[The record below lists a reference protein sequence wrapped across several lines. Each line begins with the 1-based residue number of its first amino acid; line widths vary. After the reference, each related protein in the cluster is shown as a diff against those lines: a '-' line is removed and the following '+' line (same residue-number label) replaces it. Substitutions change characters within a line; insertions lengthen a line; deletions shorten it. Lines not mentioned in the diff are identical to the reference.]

1 MPPRFGTP
9 LPGPSLA
16 DMVEEEREK
25 KKAREAERAKA
36 SSPGGPGTGLLVR
49 PAHPM
54 MIRPTAQMVSSYVA
68 GGTIDNDLMKTG
80 SSMTTRP
87 GTSMRAPT
95 RSIGRHR
102 C

>member
-16 DMVEEEREK
+16 DMAEGEREK
-25 KKAREAERAKA
+25 KNAREAERAKA

-54 MIRPTAQMVSSYVA
+54 MIRPTAQMVSSYMA
-68 GGTIDNDLMKTG
+68 GGTIDTDLMKG
-80 SSMTTRP
+80 WFIDDYAPRNINE
-87 GTSMRAPT
+87 GTYT
-95 RSIGRHR
+95 FD
-102 C
+102 